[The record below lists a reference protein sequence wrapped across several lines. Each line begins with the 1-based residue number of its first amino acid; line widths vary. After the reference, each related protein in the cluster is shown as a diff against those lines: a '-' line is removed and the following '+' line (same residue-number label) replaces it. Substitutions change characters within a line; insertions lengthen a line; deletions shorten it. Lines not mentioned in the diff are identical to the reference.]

1 MMRSLTMPENALPN
15 LERLKT
21 SIRDISEIFDINPET
36 LYSVM
41 LGCAA
46 RGKSNW
52 TREGVVEVILMIKNG
67 LEPRQIIEGMMR
79 EKAQKYLH

>member
-1 MMRSLTMPENALPN
+1 MPDNALPN

-21 SIRDISEIFDINPET
+21 SIRDISEIFGINPDV
-36 LYSVM
+36 LYNVM

-46 RGKSNW
+46 RGKANW
-52 TREGVVEVILMIKNG
+52 TRESVVEAILMIKNG
-67 LEPRQIIEGMMR
+67 LESRQVIEGIMR